1 MVGALYRA
9 FAAGREV
16 GTEDVLAELEE
27 TTPLSRTR
35 AEDVARLRAWAVGR
49 ATPATSA

>member
-27 TTPLSRTR
+27 TTPVSRTR
-35 AEDVARLRAWAVGR
+35 REDVARLRAWAVGR
-49 ATPATSA
+49 ATPATSV